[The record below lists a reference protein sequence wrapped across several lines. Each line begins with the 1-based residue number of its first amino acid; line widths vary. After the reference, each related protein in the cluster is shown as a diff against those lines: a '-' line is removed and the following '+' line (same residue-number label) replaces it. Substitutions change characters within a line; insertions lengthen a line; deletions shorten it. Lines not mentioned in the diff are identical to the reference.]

1 MKRLKTWKLF
11 NESKDYNLSTIS
23 DMLLDFTD
31 KDVNVNVSQGT
42 WSHLG
47 KNPVEYVRVSIGKTH
62 GPKFKVEPCIF
73 DVINYLSSCGLS
85 LMKESWFWCDMWQ
98 HYQGCPNCL
107 SDDFED
113 NYNLRG
119 TTRLFSED
127 GFYGA
132 PTSRCNKCEYIGPP
146 DRFLLDQWPVTIKR
160 LELAISEGKRV
171 EQIELL
177 FSEVESLYEQ
187 SLNESFTQGEIDE
200 IRDTVS
206 DMLLE
211 LQFDNIRGF
220 VWVLSDKMVQ
230 VELRKRV
237 KDRSDA
243 VLWGDRD
250 DNRSFQWSDVEV
262 VVDSIS
268 EYLGEWG
275 FQPYWTEP
283 PKFEVRANW
292 EGVDST
298 DLAGYDTCLY
308 LRWKKSVVG

>member
-1 MKRLKTWKLF
+1 MKRLKTYKSF

-31 KDVNVNVSQGT
+31 KDINVNVSEGT
-42 WSHLG
+42 WSHLDG
-47 KNPVEYVRVSIGKTH
+47 TPVEYVSVSIGMTH
-62 GPKFKVEPCIF
+62 GPKFRVEECVL
-73 DVINYLSSCGLS
+73 DVIDYLSSCGLL

-113 NYNLRG
+113 NYALRA
-119 TTRLFSED
+119 TT
-127 GFYGA
+127 
-132 PTSRCNKCEYIGPP
+132 RCNKCEYIGPP
-146 DRFLLDQWPVTIKR
+146 DRFLLDQWPVTMQR
-160 LELAISEGKRV
+160 LDIAISEGKRV

-177 FSEVESLYEQ
+177 FSKRLSIFI
-187 SLNESFTQGEIDE
+187 NESFSQLEVDE
-200 IRDTVS
+200 IKDTVS

-211 LQFDNIRGF
+211 LQFSDIRAL

-237 KDRSDA
+237 KDRSGA

-250 DNRSFQWSDVEV
+250 ENRSFEWSDVSG
-262 VVDSIS
+262 VVDSVS
-268 EYLGEWG
+268 EYLSEWG
-275 FQPYWTEP
+275 FRPNWGDD

-292 EGVDST
+292 DEDDS
-298 DLAGYDTCLY
+298 LLGYDTCLY
-308 LRWKKSVVG
+308 LKWKGGSVVC